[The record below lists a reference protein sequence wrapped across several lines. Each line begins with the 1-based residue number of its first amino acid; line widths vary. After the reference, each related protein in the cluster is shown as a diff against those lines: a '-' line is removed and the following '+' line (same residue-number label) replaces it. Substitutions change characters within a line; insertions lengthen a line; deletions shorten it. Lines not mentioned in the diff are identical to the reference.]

1 MSKIRRF
8 VPLTLD
14 MLNPKSITFDTV
26 YRTTTVPNFKP
37 FLSGIFVLSCC
48 HTQTP
53 TRPTTY
59 PHAHTHHDKVIAIS
73 APSHRVVGADNTLQ
87 SRNCTCTVRSAAG
100 HAIPTQGSS
109 GPHTHT
115 MQYCALWHP
124 TATCN
129 GCDGLTLQV
138 RDYMYSQWPRP
149 ALDLDGASM
158 RFVHAEHSYRC
169 SQLSVG
175 SNPIISFTVIVAQR
189 RMQRVL
195 TTINNAQYVA

>member
-1 MSKIRRF
+1 MSKVRSDDP

-87 SRNCTCTVRSAAG
+87 SRNHCRVETVTLQCTVRSAAG

-115 MQYCALWHP
+115 
-124 TATCN
+124 
-129 GCDGLTLQV
+129 
-138 RDYMYSQWPRP
+138 
-149 ALDLDGASM
+149 
-158 RFVHAEHSYRC
+158 RC
-169 SQLSVG
+169 SIVLYGIQL
-175 SNPIISFTVIVAQR
+175 
-189 RMQRVL
+189 
-195 TTINNAQYVA
+195 